1 MTERETAPVVRILVV
16 DDHPLV
22 REGIRGA
29 LSAPGFTVVADV
41 GSAEEALV
49 VVRTELPDVIVMDI
63 TLPGMSGI
71 EAVERLVRER
81 PGTRVLM
88 LSVHDH
94 PEYVLESVRAGA
106 SGYLRKD
113 SLPAELR
120 EAVRAVHAGRTAF
133 QSGRSDAKEV
143 PAPVLAAAAQRAE
156 LLTRRERDVLVG
168 IASGKSN
175 KEIAAGLELSVR
187 TVESYRETLMSK
199 LGIRTTAGLTRFAI
213 ESKLLGA

>member
-1 MTERETAPVVRILVV
+1 MTAPDVRILVV

-29 LSAPGFTVVADV
+29 LSVPGFTVIADV

-49 VVRTELPDVIVMDI
+49 IARAERPDVVVMDI

-71 EAVERLVRER
+71 EAAELLCRER
-81 PGTRVLM
+81 PGARVLM

-94 PEYVLESVRAGA
+94 PEYILESVRAGA

-113 SLPAELR
+113 SLPAALR
-120 EAVRAVHAGRTAF
+120 EAVRTVHAGRTAF
-133 QSGRSDAKEV
+133 APASRDAKETAV
-143 PAPVLAAAAQRAE
+143 PVLAAAAQRLE
-156 LLTRRERDVLVG
+156 LLTRRERDVLIG
-168 IASGKSN
+168 IASGRSN

-199 LGIRTTAGLTRFAI
+199 LAIRTTAGLTRFAI
-213 ESKLLGA
+213 ESRLLGE

>member
-1 MTERETAPVVRILVV
+1 MTPSDVRILIV

-29 LSAPGFTVVADV
+29 LSVPGFVVVADV
-41 GSAEEALV
+41 GSAEEAFGIA
-49 VVRTELPDVIVMDI
+49 RAERPDVIVMDI
-63 TLPGMSGI
+63 TLPGVSGL
-71 EAVERLVRER
+71 EAVEALRRER

-94 PEYVLESVRAGA
+94 PEYILESVRAGA

-113 SLPAELR
+113 SLPSALR
-120 EAVRAVHAGRTAF
+120 EAVLAVHAGRTAF
-133 QSGRSDAKEV
+133 QSGRSEARAAD
-143 PAPVLAAAAQRAE
+143 APVLAAAAQRLA
-156 LLTRRERDVLVG
+156 LLTRRERDVLLG

-187 TVESYRETLMSK
+187 TVESYRETLMTK
-199 LGIRTTAGLTRFAI
+199 VGIRTTAGLTRFAL
-213 ESKLLGA
+213 ESGLLGD